1 MEAKLFQCFS
11 VHSFSWKCNK
21 LKQLLLEILIFLNF
35 HIEVFSK
42 LWIMHLI
49 STCHFPVLVKSR
61 WKSTP
66 KALIVVV
73 FAVFVK
79 LVYVKLSNVFLK
91 KKLISTSRKFVD
103 TFLVH
108 IEVKFSENNS
118 LIAVYILGKW
128 FQLKKL
134 KK

>member
-1 MEAKLFQCFS
+1 M
-11 VHSFSWKCNK
+11 
-21 LKQLLLEILIFLNF
+21 
-35 HIEVFSK
+35 
-42 LWIMHLI
+42 
-49 STCHFPVLVKSR
+49 
-61 WKSTP
+61 
-66 KALIVVV
+66 V

-128 FQLKKL
+128 FQKAKEVILNSE
-134 KK
+134 